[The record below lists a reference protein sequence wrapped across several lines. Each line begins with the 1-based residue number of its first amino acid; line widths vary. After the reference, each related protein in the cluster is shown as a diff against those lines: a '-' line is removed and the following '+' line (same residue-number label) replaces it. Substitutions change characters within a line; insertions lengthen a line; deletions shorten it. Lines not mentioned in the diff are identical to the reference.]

1 MNFSENA
8 DQGQRQPEQNR
19 NAALRQYLEQDDD
32 SHCFMSEP
40 SISTDEITGG
50 SNTPRYLL
58 SPHETLSEDEI
69 EFFLE
74 RNRASSPPLSNL
86 QQLHQPQHQTIFSS
100 PGNTSLSSKGLSSS
114 GNSPHFQPKVE
125 LDFIT
130 YEKRSQLKIESTP
143 YGPVLTARP
152 KIVKSE
158 PQNSRGST
166 MALEA
171 TRPENVAPS
180 SRSSSSAS
188 SGQQERVTEFLQNL
202 KMQSIGAVEDA
213 DSDDFDSDRKPAA
226 ADRAEID
233 AVMRRQEQP
242 HQHYGI
248 EVIDTEPDETI
259 IMTLSESDGEKDTD
273 VDLELLDWEQQH
285 SADDEKTA
293 ENQRKIRYL
302 HTSTRKK
309 PYTKNEKGHTRTRS
323 GDDVAAVLMTGS
335 TEWRGMKDHD
345 FPIPCL
351 KNENEFEDSPV
362 SAKELTAQMQIR
374 PQIMKSSQSSG
385 ESSGGFVLGTHG
397 KVANTR
403 KTRRPPR
410 QSRQRAHSL
419 SSAGEIQRKHQQ
431 AAYSP
436 LLENS
441 LNKRRNFSLNES
453 MSDSSYS
460 IEYSSTEIK
469 HPGAGKTGSFSRKE
483 KPVFQRFPSDSSYDG
498 SHFTSRHPQQR
509 GQTEEIVSPRRST
522 GFSSVNFQVDLQEKV
537 SKATTGLEGQIKSE
551 SEDLTFSSEE
561 TLLES
566 LQCNNP
572 KNKLR
577 FNFRKGF
584 EHSPESIFA
593 GRQDAVN
600 QRVLRPNHMDDG
612 TEMNSNGMKKAF
624 QPITNAASSQHN
636 QPTFACPKCGLIQRS
651 FFTASSVPSQDS
663 LGGYLALGFISYVI
677 ISLIIFGFEEGWEG
691 LDCFYFAIITLTTA
705 GLGDFVPTTDEGKII
720 CCVFIYFGVACIGLL
735 LGTYI
740 AGMQDENSRKEAMN
754 SRVDNCVR
762 CSTAKTRRESLR
774 STVLAYS
781 TPRHNAAS
789 RLGHLGSSTKPQYYR
804 RGEAAPESPNATIK
818 TSDVQQHHPKRR
830 KYQHNEMATGNI
842 PSSDL
847 QDVYKLDSPLSH
859 SSMSHTEEWPLTS
872 QSNVSQQG
880 SQQSLNVIDTYC
892 STRALPNSP
901 QSPLAAVLPSSII
914 GSPMTTQILGRQKHT
929 RHSSFDV
936 RPSNLFHKEDKS
948 QIQSTRADD
957 GVLPTFHFHSDEGMP
972 GYSSMRSVS
981 MPPDTE
987 ESDNSSF
994 FSDSDISM
1002 EGSKDS
1008 KFKTIKYVLLTM
1020 KQALVNSI
1028 AIISIGSVGFYLIEK
1043 MTVVDSFYFTTV
1055 LLTTVGY
1062 GDLVPETS
1070 AGKLFATC
1078 YLLIGG
1084 TVLLNN
1090 MSLISMIPLELRKRR
1105 IEKAV
1110 LTQFG
1115 DQLDDAALRELAT
1128 GPLIQRLRLSMSR
1141 SNGLDECTREMFAL
1155 AMLVR
1160 LGKVTERDV
1169 HQTFAAF
1176 RRLDVDNEGVLN
1188 SRTIITG
1195 IMHKRKSMKDLRDTI
1210 PESPPA
1216 SPRSESKTLFKSG
1229 VSSFPSNGVE
1239 QKLGENAPLLDSNS
1253 MSQCQFRGGTFS
1265 GISHEEKEV
1274 VDEEEAVMF

>member
-1 MNFSENA
+1 MNFSENV

-19 NAALRQYLEQDDD
+19 NASLRQYLEQDDD

-69 EFFLE
+69 LE

-152 KIVKSE
+152 KIVKNE
-158 PQNSRGST
+158 PQNLRGST
-166 MALEA
+166 IALEA

-188 SGQQERVTEFLQNL
+188 SGQQQRVTEFLQNL

-213 DSDDFDSDRKPAA
+213 GSDDFDSDRKPAA
-226 ADRAEID
+226 ADRAEIN

-248 EVIDTEPDETI
+248 EVVDTEPDETI
-259 IMTLSESDGEKDTD
+259 IMVLSESDGEKDTD
-273 VDLELLDWEQQH
+273 GDLELLDWEQQH
-285 SADDEKTA
+285 SVDDEKMA
-293 ENQRKIRYL
+293 ENQPRTRYC
-302 HTSTRKK
+302 HISTRKK
-309 PYTKNEKGHTRTRS
+309 TYTKNEKGHTRAKS

-351 KNENEFEDSPV
+351 KDENEFEDSPV
-362 SAKELTAQMQIR
+362 TAKELMPQMQIR
-374 PQIMKSSQSSG
+374 RQIIKSSQSRG
-385 ESSGGFVLGTHG
+385 ESSGGFVMGTHG

-419 SSAGEIQRKHQQ
+419 SSAGEIQQKHQQ

-441 LNKRRNFSLNES
+441 LNERRSCSLNES

-460 IEYSSTEIK
+460 IEYSSTEIE
-469 HPGAGKTGSFSRKE
+469 HPRAGNRGNFSRKE
-483 KPVFQRFPSDSSYDG
+483 KPGFQRYPSDSSYEA
-498 SHFTSRHPQQR
+498 SHFTSQHVQQR
-509 GQTEEIVSPRRST
+509 GQSEEIVSPRPST
-522 GFSSVNFQVDLQEKV
+522 GFSKDIFQVDSQENV
-537 SKATTGLEGQIKSE
+537 SKATAGLEGQIKSE
-551 SEDLTFSSEE
+551 IEDLTFSSEE
-561 TLLES
+561 NLFEG
-566 LQCNNP
+566 LQCNDP
-572 KNKLR
+572 KSKLR
-577 FNFRKGF
+577 FDFRKGF

-600 QRVLRPNHMDDG
+600 QRVLRSNHMDDG

-636 QPTFACPKCGLIQRS
+636 QPTFACPKCGLVQRS
-651 FFTASSVPSQDS
+651 FFTASSAPSQDS

-781 TPRHNAAS
+781 TPRHNAVS
-789 RLGHLGSSTKPQYYR
+789 RLDHLVSSTKPQYYR
-804 RGEAAPESPNATIK
+804 RGEAAPESPNTTIK
-818 TSDVQQHHPKRR
+818 TTSDGNQHHPKRR
-830 KYQHNEMATGNI
+830 KYQHNEMATGPI
-842 PSSDL
+842 TSSDL
-847 QDVYKLDSPLSH
+847 QDVYKRDSPLSH
-859 SSMSHTEEWPLTS
+859 SSISHTEEWPLTS

-880 SQQSLNVIDTYC
+880 SQQSLNVIDTYY

-901 QSPLAAVLPSSII
+901 QSPLAAVSPSSII

-936 RPSNLFHKEDKS
+936 RASSIFHKEDKS
-948 QIQSTRADD
+948 RIQSTRADD
-957 GVLPTFHFHSDEGMP
+957 GVLPTFQFHSDEGMP
-972 GYSSMRSVS
+972 GFSSMRSVS
-981 MPPDTE
+981 LPPDTE
-987 ESDNSSF
+987 ESDNSSL

-1002 EGSKDS
+1002 EGSKDA

-1028 AIISIGSVGFYLIEK
+1028 AIISVGSVGFYLIEK

-1216 SPRSESKTLFKSG
+1216 SPGSEPNTLFKSD
-1229 VSSFPSNGVE
+1229 VSSFTSKGVE

-1253 MSQCQFRGGTFS
+1253 VSQRQFRGGTFS

-1274 VDEEEAVMF
+1274 IDEEEAVMF